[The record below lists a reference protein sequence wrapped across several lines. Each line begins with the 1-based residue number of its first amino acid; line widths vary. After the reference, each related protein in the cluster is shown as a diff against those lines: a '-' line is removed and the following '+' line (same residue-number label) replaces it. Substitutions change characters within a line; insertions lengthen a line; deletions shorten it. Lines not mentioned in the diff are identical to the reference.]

1 MNIFGIF
8 LMLIAPVA
16 GPGWAVFVIAAVAT
30 VTSYRGL
37 HRHTVYGLLAVLFG
51 IELIYGL
58 DVGVLSL
65 SYLAA
70 VLVLALVRRLI
81 VIPLWISAGGWHA
94 SDALRAFSVACGIC
108 AVMASGGVMAAHLLY
123 GYPDSVARLQNMFVP
138 QNIAW
143 AAIAVA
149 LILVILRRADE
160 PFRRHISF
168 GI

>member
-1 MNIFGIF
+1 MNIVGIF

-16 GPGWAVFVIAAVAT
+16 GSGWVIFILATVAA

-58 DVGVLSL
+58 DVGILSL

-81 VIPLWISAGGWHA
+81 VIPPWISIGGWHA
-94 SDALRAFSVACGIC
+94 SDALRAYVVACGLY
-108 AVMASGGVMAAHLLY
+108 AVMASGGVMVAHFLY
-123 GYPDSVARLQNMFVP
+123 GYTDSVARLQDMFVP
-138 QNIAW
+138 HTIVW
-143 AAIAVA
+143 AAVAIA
-149 LILVILRRADE
+149 LILFILRRADE
-160 PFRRHISF
+160 PFLRRISF